1 MRQRKLLSSSVLV
14 VRAVGIGTTLLLLF
28 SASGMGR
35 ITVVDHDNMEVS
47 NLHWQVVL
55 TKGRRGTI
63 KARSTRNAMRALK
76 PTISVMAVMDTLTWE
91 NTIELLNVNNCVVDA
106 INNPHTQYLI
116 NNVYILLMPLVIA
129 ADSVSLSTRM

>member
-1 MRQRKLLSSSVLV
+1 
-14 VRAVGIGTTLLLLF
+14 
-28 SASGMGR
+28 MGR

-47 NLHWQVVL
+47 NLHRQVVL

-116 NNVYILLMPLVIA
+116 NNVYVLVERETESAAMTNGISRMGGVPILMV
-129 ADSVSLSTRM
+129 SVSTMGI